1 MDNKNENR
9 YVIIIAVMT
18 QFIAA
23 FVGNM
28 LTIALKDIQHDL
40 CMSIPNSTCFQLST
54 T

>member
-28 LTIALKDIQHDL
+28 LTIALKDIQQDL
-40 CMSIPNSTCFQLST
+40 CMSIT
-54 T
+54 